1 MNQSPHLDAQFDE
14 DLQRLRSYVLQMG
27 GLLEAQIHL
36 MIEAYTHGQETDLA
50 TIIEGERKINE
61 LELVID
67 DDCNN
72 IIALRQPTASDL
84 RLIMG
89 ISKMVTH
96 LERSGDEVKKIAKAI
111 RRIHESGHQTA
122 QFGYGIRHIAETA
135 LDMTHQALDAL
146 ARSDIE
152 QAQTTIHADADLDI
166 AFKSITR
173 ELITHMMEDPRTI
186 TTALEI
192 MTIARAIERIGDHA
206 KNICEYV
213 IYVIE
218 GRDVRHS
225 KRKAQ

>member
-1 MNQSPHLDAQFDE
+1 MNQSRHLDAQFDE
-14 DLQRLRSYVLQMG
+14 DLQRMRSHVLQMG
-27 GLLEAQIHL
+27 GLVEAHIQV
-36 MIEAYTHGQETDLA
+36 MIDAYAHGHASDIA
-50 TIIEGERKINE
+50 TILEGERKINE
-61 LELVID
+61 LELLVD

-89 ISKMVTH
+89 ISKIVTDI
-96 LERSGDEVKKIAKAI
+96 ERSGDEVKKIAKAI
-111 RRIHESGHQTA
+111 RRIHDSGHQTA
-122 QFGYGIRHIAETA
+122 QFGVGIRHIAETA

-146 ARSDIE
+146 ARSDAE

-166 AFKSITR
+166 AFKSIIR

-225 KRKAQ
+225 KAQAQ